1 MVSSVSPVR
10 VTDVRHHASAAD
22 LAAEGISVTIDG
34 RTILQ
39 PTTVAFGRGSL
50 VGILGHNGS
59 GKTTLLK
66 CLARQMVPS
75 SGLVRLGGQAADG
88 WGARPFARQLAYL
101 PQQTPASTGLT
112 GRELVAFGRYPWHG
126 PLGRVGPEGRRAI
139 TEAMRLSGTE
149 AFADRLVDTLSG
161 GERQRVWIAMLIAQ
175 ETGFILLDEPI
186 AALDLKHQVEVL
198 DVLRGLARR
207 RNTGVVLVLH
217 DINMAARF
225 CDRIVAL
232 RGGAVVTDGPPDDI
246 MRADTLEA
254 IYDLPM
260 RIVGDAGSA
269 HRIGVPA

>member
-1 MVSSVSPVR
+1 MFQTVEPGSR
-10 VTDVRHHASAAD
+10 VAGAGD
-22 LAAEGISVTIDG
+22 LAADSVAVTLDG
-34 RTILQ
+34 RLILQ
-39 PTTVAFGRGSL
+39 PTSLRFGRGAV

-66 CLARQMVPS
+66 CLARQLMPT
-75 SGLVRLGGQAADG
+75 GGTVRLGGRPAGA
-88 WGARPFARQLAYL
+88 WGPRPFARQLAYL

-126 PLGRVGPEGRRAI
+126 PLGRVGPVGRRAI
-139 TEAMRLSGTE
+139 ADALRLSGTE
-149 AFADRLVDTLSG
+149 AFADRLIDSLSG

-186 AALDLKHQVEVL
+186 AALDLKHQIEVL
-198 DVLRGLARR
+198 EVLRGLARR
-207 RNTGVVLVLH
+207 RNTGIVLVLH

-232 RGGAVVTDGPPDDI
+232 RNGMVVAEGTPDDV
-246 MRADTLEA
+246 MRADALEA

-260 RIVGDAGSA
+260 RVFDAAVTG

>member
-1 MVSSVSPVR
+1 MVALATRDQRASPVSC
-10 VTDVRHHASAAD
+10 SAAD
-22 LAAEGISVTIDG
+22 LAAEDVSVSIEG

-39 PTTVAFGRGSL
+39 PTTLGFGRGAM

-66 CLARQMVPS
+66 CLARQMTPS
-75 SGLVRLGGQAADG
+75 AGTVRLGGQAAER
-88 WGARPFARQLAYL
+88 WAARPFARQLAYL
-101 PQQTPASTGLT
+101 PQQVPASTGLT

-126 PLGRVGPEGRRAI
+126 PLGRVGAEGRRAI
-139 TEAMRLSGTE
+139 AEAMRMSDTE
-149 AFADRLVDTLSG
+149 TFADRLLDTLSG

-198 DVLRGLARR
+198 GVLRDLARR
-207 RNTGVVLVLH
+207 RNTGIVLVLH

-232 RGGAVVTDGPPDDI
+232 KGGAVVADGDPDAI
-246 MRADTLEA
+246 MQPDVLEA
-254 IYDLPM
+254 IYGLPM
-260 RIVGDAGSA
+260 RVFADAGSRQ
-269 HRIGVPA
+269 RIGVPA

>member
-1 MVSSVSPVR
+1 MVGILDRRHVASTSSATDLVAQDVSVSV
-10 VTDVRHHASAAD
+10 
-22 LAAEGISVTIDG
+22 DG
-34 RTILQ
+34 RTILH
-39 PTTVAFGRGSL
+39 PTTLGFARGTV

-66 CLARQMVPS
+66 CLARQMAASAGRVS
-75 SGLVRLGGQAADG
+75 LGGQPADH

-126 PLGRVGPEGRRAI
+126 PLGRVGPDGRRAI
-139 TEAMRLSGTE
+139 TEALRLSGTE

-161 GERQRVWIAMLIAQ
+161 GERQRVWLAMLIAQ

-186 AALDLKHQVEVL
+186 AALDLKHQIEVL
-198 DVLRGLARR
+198 DVLRGLSRR

-232 RGGAVVTDGPPDDI
+232 GSGRVVAEGGPDDI
-246 MRADTLEA
+246 MRADALEA
-254 IYDLPM
+254 IYGLPM
-260 RIVGDAGSA
+260 RVLDHGGTGT
-269 HRIGVPA
+269 RIGVPA

>member
-1 MVSSVSPVR
+1 MVSSASPASLADTHR
-10 VTDVRHHASAAD
+10 SSAAD
-22 LAAEGISVTIDG
+22 LAAEGVSVTIDG

-39 PTTVAFGRGSL
+39 PTNVAFERGSL

-66 CLARQMVPS
+66 CLARQMAPS
-75 SGLVRLGGQAADG
+75 SGIVRLGGQAADS

-139 TEAMRLSGTE
+139 AEALRLSGTE

-232 RGGAVVTDGPPDDI
+232 RGGAVVTDGTPDDI

-269 HRIGVPA
+269 YQIGVPA